1 MHNHHLVIKPTQ
13 KNIFFYMVLMQT
25 TYRLSISLSQMP
37 PNQSLAGMLL
47 LVRDINFVCYVFL
60 FFFFGGGGGLKWG
73 FGLVWQ
79 CQIMHVDHKRIA
91 VIFAKATDFQLV
103 FNFEQLRIVTMF
115 GEHGIMAHIP

>member
-25 TYRLSISLSQMP
+25 TYHLSISLSQMP

-47 LVRDINFVCYVFL
+47 LVREINFVCYVF
-60 FFFFGGGGGLKWG
+60 FFGGGGGGLFLNWG

-79 CQIMHVDHKRIA
+79 CQIMHLGHKRIA
-91 VIFAKATDFQLV
+91 VIFVKATDFQLV
-103 FNFEQLRIVTMF
+103 FNFEQTHTVTMF
-115 GEHGIMAHIP
+115 GEHGIMAHLP

>member
-25 TYRLSISLSQMP
+25 TYHLSISLSQMP

-47 LVRDINFVCYVFL
+47 LVHDINFFLLLEGGGVFL
-60 FFFFGGGGGLKWG
+60 NWG
-73 FGLVWQ
+73 FGLVGQW
-79 CQIMHVDHKRIA
+79 QIMHVGDYKRIA
-91 VIFAKATDFQLV
+91 VIFVKATDFQLV
-103 FNFEQLRIVTMF
+103 FNFEQTRTVTMF